1 MENASK
7 ALLMAG
13 GILIALLIIGS
24 LVLLF
29 ANLQDYQ
36 NKTDISSKQSQ
47 IAEFNNQFEPYNKK
61 DLTLMELK
69 SIYNKIISNNTKHP
83 EYKIESNIITAGN
96 TVYPNISASFIEIDE
111 QDKQNKRFECIKIEY
126 NNADGRISKMDF
138 RDVTP

>member
-36 NKTDISSKQSQ
+36 NKTDVSSKQAQ

-61 DLTLMELK
+61 NLTLMELK

-83 EYKIESNIITAGN
+83 EYKIESNIITVGN
-96 TVYPNISASFIEIDE
+96 TVYPNIAASFTEIDE